1 MLPGY
6 HQLAVVSLKGGVGK
20 TTVAALLGLA
30 LAEYRSDRVVA
41 LDSSPAGGTL
51 ADRLVDT
58 PPAGIRDLIDRLEEV
73 RTLADIERYTGVV
86 DGLHVLASDQDLA
99 RNVALNSV
107 EYERVCLLLQR
118 HFPIIVTDASTGP
131 ALPGALAM
139 AHSVVVV
146 GSLTVDGAGRA
157 DRTLDWL
164 VAHGYRDAAAR
175 AVLVLDGDR
184 ASAGVDAP
192 RLRAHFAARCRA
204 VVELPHDPHLA
215 QGGRIDA
222 AALSPG
228 ARDAALELAA
238 LVADEFG
245 MVSVGRR

>member
-1 MLPGY
+1 M
-6 HQLAVVSLKGGVGK
+6 VSLKGGVGK
-20 TTVAALLGLA
+20 TTVAALLGLS
-30 LAEYRSDRVVA
+30 LAEHRGERVIAV
-41 LDSSPAGGTL
+41 DSSPAGGTL
-51 ADRLVDT
+51 ADRLVDG
-58 PPAGIRDLIDRLEEV
+58 PPAGIRDLVDRLDQV
-73 RTLADIERYTGVV
+73 RTLVDTRRYTGVV
-86 DGLHVLASDQDLA
+86 GGLHVLASDQDLS
-99 RNVALNSV
+99 RNVALNSL

-131 ALPGALAM
+131 ALPAALAL

-157 DRTLDWL
+157 NKTLDWL

-184 ASAGVDAP
+184 ASTEVDAP
-192 RLRAHFAARCRA
+192 GLRAHFASRCRA

-215 QGGRIDA
+215 LGGRIDA
-222 AALSPG
+222 AALAPG
-228 ARDAALELAA
+228 TREAALELAA

-245 MVSVGRR
+245 MVTVGRR